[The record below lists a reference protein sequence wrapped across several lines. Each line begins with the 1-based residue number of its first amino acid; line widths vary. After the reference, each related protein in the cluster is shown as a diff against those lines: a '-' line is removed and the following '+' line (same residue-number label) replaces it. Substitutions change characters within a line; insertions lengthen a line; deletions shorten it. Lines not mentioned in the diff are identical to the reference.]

1 MDVAPTHMSMA
12 INMLV
17 SSSRVLKADRGL
29 ISILVATSMRGA
41 LGEMTGLAKERLH
54 LPMVINMLGSFWRT
68 ASTDR
73 ERSLGRMGANMKA
86 DGRTA

>member
-1 MDVAPTHMSMA
+1 MDLAPTPMSMA

>member
-1 MDVAPTHMSMA
+1 
-12 INMLV
+12 
-17 SSSRVLKADRGL
+17 
-29 ISILVATSMRGA
+29 MRGA

>member
-1 MDVAPTHMSMA
+1 
-12 INMLV
+12 
-17 SSSRVLKADRGL
+17 
-29 ISILVATSMRGA
+29 
-41 LGEMTGLAKERLH
+41 MTGLQSGREVRREERLH
-54 LPMVINMLGSFWRT
+54 LPMVINMLGSFWKT

>member
-1 MDVAPTHMSMA
+1 MDVAPTPMSMA
-12 INMLV
+12 INMWV

-41 LGEMTGLAKERLH
+41 SGEMTGLAKERLH
-54 LPMVINMLGSFWRT
+54 LPMVINMLGSFWKT